1 MIKLQETAATSL
13 SVAEAFAHVG
23 DFANIQ
29 EWDPGVTLSTKTS
42 DQPTAVG
49 TVFALDVSY
58 GGRNMAMQ
66 YRVTAFDAD
75 RRLVLEGSGG
85 MVKAI
90 DTIEFEPSPDGTKVT
105 YMADLSL
112 TGIARLAEPFMKGRF
127 AEIGRSAGDGL
138 RAWLKELEAE
148 HV

>member
-1 MIKLQETAATSL
+1 MIKLQETASTSL
-13 SVAEAFAHVG
+13 SVADAFAHVG
-23 DFANIQ
+23 EFANIQ
-29 EWDPGVTLSTKTS
+29 EWDPGVISSTKTS

-49 TVFALDVSY
+49 TVYALDVLN
-58 GGRNMAMQ
+58 GGRKMAMQ

-75 RRLVLEGSGG
+75 RRLVVEGSGG

-105 YMADLSL
+105 YKAELSL

-138 RAWLKELEAE
+138 RAWLKELETE